1 MTVVLFTGREHR
13 VRRRETIL
21 NPPQGVEFRTL
32 QSLESMKKDYQL
44 TNVRGNPFVEKIKSL
59 FFYNNRISRKNLKGV
74 DLIYSPGFLVLNR
87 FPFVV
92 EIDNVAVLAYYNL
105 TLLRLLKPFIRWRLK
120 SKWCEGIVC
129 ISEAAR
135 NSVVNFFKNDE
146 ISKKCSVVY
155 PFVQQ
160 ETVTKSK
167 SDKVRFLF
175 ISSNFYLKGGKEVV
189 DAFLEVEKL
198 VPGVTL
204 MILTKTA
211 ELTGETK
218 VKITSWKSIVLRE
231 ANLDKAALFR
241 DVYSNAD
248 VFVLPTYQDSFGM
261 VYLEAL
267 SAGLPVIATDMFAVP
282 EMVIDGKNGFVCK
295 SPISYFTDEFLPNK
309 NWWTKDKAAY
319 AREHSFGFVKDFLV
333 KKMLNLAK
341 DAKLRQKMSEES
353 IKLLKERFNDELRKE
368 SLGAVLRM
376 NRL

>member
-92 EIDNVAVLAYYNL
+92 EIDNVAVL
-105 TLLRLLKPFIRWRLK
+105 
-120 SKWCEGIVC
+120 
-129 ISEAAR
+129 
-135 NSVVNFFKNDE
+135 DE

-218 VKITSWKSIVLRE
+218 VKITSSKSIVLRE